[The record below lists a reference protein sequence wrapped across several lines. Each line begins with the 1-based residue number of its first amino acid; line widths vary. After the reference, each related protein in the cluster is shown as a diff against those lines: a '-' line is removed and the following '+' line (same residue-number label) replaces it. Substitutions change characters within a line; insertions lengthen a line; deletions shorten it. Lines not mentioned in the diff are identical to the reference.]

1 MIITIV
7 IIISLIIVLISKMIN
22 DAEIA
27 SDLEQELYD
36 SMQEKLIRKGEKKWK
51 ERNMRSGLLGTE

>member
-1 MIITIV
+1 MIIIIV